1 MLDFEVYSPEY
12 LTETLTKIGFKCE
25 YQLDEK
31 YHLAFL
37 ARKL

>member
-12 LTETLTKIGFKCE
+12 LTETLNKIRFKCE
-25 YQLDEK
+25 YHLDEK
-31 YHLAFL
+31 EHIVFL